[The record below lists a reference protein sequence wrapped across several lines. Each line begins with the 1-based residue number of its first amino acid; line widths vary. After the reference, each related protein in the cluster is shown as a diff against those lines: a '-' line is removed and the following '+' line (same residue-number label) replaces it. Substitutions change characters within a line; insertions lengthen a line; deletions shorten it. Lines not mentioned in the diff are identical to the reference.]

1 MKLDNSSQSRLSNQI
16 SCSIIG
22 GGMAGLVAGNV
33 LQQHGFDVAILDKGR
48 GIGGRMAT
56 RRIPHADYGEGIFDY
71 GVQYITAQSEEFKK
85 WLDEWLAIGLVERWD
100 CASRSSEELESLKYR
115 GVQSIRSI
123 AKHLSSN
130 LKIHTGVRIVELSW
144 REAGWMI
151 TADDGKSYD
160 SNLLILTPPLPQMLQ
175 LLKDSQIPIS
185 TTSLERLS
193 RVTYRMCLTVLAIA
207 SGPLHIQQSGSC
219 HVNGDQLEW
228 IACNRLKGIS
238 PDCYA
243 VTLQANA
250 EFSEQHYAQAKREAA
265 AQALIQAAKQYFG
278 DSSIIEYQVH
288 VWRYS
293 TPINHFD
300 GTFFSLQNCSI
311 DSTAV
316 GPLYIAGDA
325 FSSGNE
331 NLSSLENAFLSG
343 FEVAM
348 DICQKPKAT

>member
-1 MKLDNSSQSRLSNQI
+1 MKLDNFPQVRLSNKI

-33 LQQHGFDVAILDKGR
+33 LQQYGFDVTVLDKGR

-56 RRIPHADYGEGIFDY
+56 RRISHADHGDGIFDY

-85 WLDEWLAIGLVERWD
+85 WLDEWIEIGLVEKWD
-100 CASRSSEELESLKYR
+100 CASRSAADLESQKYR

-123 AKHLSSN
+123 AKHLASN
-130 LKIHTGVRIVELSW
+130 LNVHTGKRIVAISW
-144 REAGWMI
+144 REASWKI
-151 TADDGKSYD
+151 FADDGASYN
-160 SNLLILTPPLPQMLQ
+160 SNLLILTPPLPQTIQ
-175 LLKDSQIPIS
+175 LLKDSKIPIS
-185 TTSLERLS
+185 EISLERL
-193 RVTYRMCLTVLAIA
+193 RRITYRMCLTVLAIA
-207 SGPLHIQQSGSC
+207 SGPLRIQQSGSC

-250 EFSEQHYAQAKREAA
+250 KFSEQHYAPAKRESA
-265 AQALIQAAKQYFG
+265 AQALIHAAKQYLG
-278 DSSIIEYQVH
+278 NSSILEYQVH

-300 GTFFSLQNCSI
+300 GTFFSPQPCSS

-316 GPLYIAGDA
+316 GPLYLAGDA
-325 FSSGNE
+325 FSTGYE
-331 NLSSLENAFLSG
+331 KISSLENAFLSG

-348 DICQKPKAT
+348 DICQKQKVS